1 MRMRQTSDRTSLKRV
16 LFGALMLLAAASTA
30 GHAQTYPS
38 KPVTIVVPFAAGGPT
53 DSMARAVS
61 ERLRQALGQPVII
74 ENVTGAGGTIGVTR
88 AARAAPDGYTI
99 SMGHVGTH
107 VINGAIYPL
116 PFDLINDLEPV
127 VLLGSNPMLVVSK
140 NAIPAKNL
148 TELIAWL
155 KANQDKA
162 SIGTAG
168 IGSGAHFSAVYFQS
182 LIGTKI
188 PYVAYRGT
196 GPAIQ
201 DLVAGQIDL
210 IVDQASNSLPQA
222 QAGRIRAY
230 GVTDTKRLAAA
241 PDIPTVDEAGLPGF
255 HVAVWTALWVPKGT
269 SRDIIARLNTAAKEA
284 LADPAVRK
292 RLADVGVDLPPLDQQ
307 TPEALRAL
315 QKAEAAKWWPMIKA
329 ANVKPE

>member
-1 MRMRQTSDRTSLKRV
+1 MMKLLV
-16 LFGALMLLAAASTA
+16 AIALAAVANVA
-30 GHAQTYPS
+30 AQAQGYPS
-38 KPVTIVVPFAAGGPT
+38 KPVTIIVPFAAGGPT

-61 ERLRQALGQPVII
+61 ERLRQALGATVII
-74 ENVTGAGGTIGVTR
+74 ENVTGAAGTIAVTR
-88 AARAAPDGYTI
+88 AARSAPDGYTI
-99 SMGHVGTH
+99 SMGHLGTH
-107 VINGAIYPL
+107 VINGAIYSL
-116 PFDLINDLEPV
+116 PFDLINDFEPV
-127 VLLGSNPMLVVSK
+127 ALLGSNPMLVVSK
-140 NAIPAKNL
+140 NAIPTKSL

-162 SIGTAG
+162 TIGTAG
-168 IGSGAHFSAVYFQS
+168 IGSGAHFSALYFQS

-210 IVDQASNSLPQA
+210 LVDQASNSLPQA

-230 GVTDTKRLAAA
+230 AVTDTKRLAAA
-241 PDIPTVDEAGLPGF
+241 PGIPTVDEAGLQGF
-255 HVAVWTALWVPKGT
+255 HVAVWSAFWVPKGT
-269 SRDIIARLNTAAKEA
+269 PKDIVARLNAATKEA
-284 LADPAVRK
+284 LADPAVKK
-292 RLADVGVDLPPLDQQ
+292 RLNDVGVDLPPLDQQ

-315 QKAEAAKWWPMIKA
+315 QKAEAAKWWPIIKA

>member
-1 MRMRQTSDRTSLKRV
+1 
-16 LFGALMLLAAASTA
+16 
-30 GHAQTYPS
+30 
-38 KPVTIVVPFAAGGPT
+38 
-53 DSMARAVS
+53 
-61 ERLRQALGQPVII
+61 
-74 ENVTGAGGTIGVTR
+74 
-88 AARAAPDGYTI
+88 
-99 SMGHVGTH
+99 MGHLGTH

-127 VLLGSNPMLVVSK
+127 ALLGANPMLIVSK

-155 KANQDKA
+155 KANQEKA
-162 SIGTAG
+162 TIGTAG
-168 IGSGAHFSAVYFQS
+168 VGSGAHFSAVYFQS

-210 IVDQASNSLPQA
+210 IVDQASNALPQA

-230 GVTDTKRLAAA
+230 AVTDTKRLGAE
-241 PDIPTVDEAGLPGF
+241 PSIPTVDEAGLPGYHISLWSAF
-255 HVAVWTALWVPKGT
+255 WVPKGT
-269 SRDIIARLNTAAKEA
+269 PKDIIAKLNAAVVEA
-284 LADPAVRK
+284 LADPAVKK
-292 RLADVGVDLPPLDQQ
+292 RLADVGVDIPPRDQQ
-307 TPEALRAL
+307 TPEALRTL